1 MDVLCCGKSAD
12 PGELCELSWSVV
24 MLPLRIAYV
33 IECEPFTCGQTSIL
47 YDLLW
52 QNCDFT
58 CRNEGAVQY
67 PICAYVSKSKD
78 MANCDTMSLA
88 CYCVDMLIM

>member
-33 IECEPFTCGQTSIL
+33 MECKPFIHGQTSIL

-52 QNCDFT
+52 RNFDFT
-58 CRNEGAVQY
+58 GRNKGAVQY
-67 PICAYVSKSKD
+67 PSCAYVSNFKD
-78 MANCDTMSLA
+78 MANCDIMSLA
-88 CYCVDMLIM
+88 CYIMLRF

>member
-33 IECEPFTCGQTSIL
+33 MECKPFIRGQTSIL

-52 QNCDFT
+52 QNFDFT
-58 CRNEGAVQY
+58 GRNKGAVQY
-67 PICAYVSKSKD
+67 PSCAYVSKFKD
-78 MANCDTMSLA
+78 MANCDIMSLA
-88 CYCVDMLIM
+88 CYIMLRF

>member
-33 IECEPFTCGQTSIL
+33 MECEPFIGGQTSIL

-52 QNCDFT
+52 QNCDST

-67 PICAYVSKSKD
+67 PS
-78 MANCDTMSLA
+78 
-88 CYCVDMLIM
+88 

>member
-24 MLPLRIAYV
+24 MLLLRIAYV
-33 IECEPFTCGQTSIL
+33 MECEPFTCGQTSIL
-47 YDLLW
+47 HDLLW

-67 PICAYVSKSKD
+67 PSCAYVSKFKD
-78 MANCDTMSLA
+78 MANCHVMSLA
-88 CYCVDMLIM
+88 CYIMLRF

>member
-33 IECEPFTCGQTSIL
+33 MECEPFTCGQTSIL

-67 PICAYVSKSKD
+67 PSCAYVSKSKD
-78 MANCDTMSLA
+78 MANCDIMSLA
-88 CYCVDMLIM
+88 CYIMLRF

>member
-33 IECEPFTCGQTSIL
+33 MECEPFTCGQTSSL

-67 PICAYVSKSKD
+67 PSCAYVSKSKD
-78 MANCDTMSLA
+78 MANCDSMSLA

>member
-12 PGELCELSWSVV
+12 PGELCELSWSVG

-33 IECEPFTCGQTSIL
+33 MECEPFTCGQTSIL

-67 PICAYVSKSKD
+67 PSCAYVSKSKD

>member
-12 PGELCELSWSVV
+12 PGELCDLSWIVV
-24 MLPLRIAYV
+24 MHPLRIAYV
-33 IECEPFTCGQTSIL
+33 MECEPLTCGQTSIL
-47 YDLLW
+47 YDLMW

-67 PICAYVSKSKD
+67 PS
-78 MANCDTMSLA
+78 
-88 CYCVDMLIM
+88 